1 MGSTLNP
8 SYTAVVQRPLDT
20 FVSFR
25 RTLERNK
32 GLPHG
37 CSKWGSSLYRSKRTA
52 CVNGE

>member
-32 GLPHG
+32 GPTSRLQQVGLQPLSVKTY
-37 CSKWGSSLYRSKRTA
+37 CMCEW
-52 CVNGE
+52 